1 MCKNCGQ
8 ETAWNKPGGKAVPTR
23 CPWCDTAWQMADQR
37 VMQWLNDF
45 IQLTG
50 QTEVLFGQSAVELK
64 LELSFS
70 RKDS

>member
-1 MCKNCGQ
+1 
-8 ETAWNKPGGKAVPTR
+8 
-23 CPWCDTAWQMADQR
+23 MADQR